1 MISSHFMDET
11 SEAQPRVV
19 KSHSGIVGTR
29 AQVSR
34 LLGQGSFLSPHP
46 PRLEHLKGTGQQPG
60 GREAHAHSRTPAGSM
75 AEGPWPSC
83 A

>member
-1 MISSHFMDET
+1 MISSHFTDEIR
-11 SEAQPRVV
+11 EAQPGVV

-46 PRLEHLKGTGQQPG
+46 PRLEHLKDTGQQPG
-60 GREAHAHSRTPAGSM
+60 GWEVHAHSHSPAGSM
-75 AEGPWPSC
+75 AEGSWQPC